1 MTLYIESGADPNAR
15 SKFVANRETPLHD
28 AVLGGHL
35 QMVGVI
41 LEWNVY
47 RNHIRAQ
54 IEASL
59 SAFVEYEN
67 VSAHANCLIRT
78 CVHVH

>member
-1 MTLYIESGADPNAR
+1 MYIESGADPNAR

-41 LEWNVY
+41 LEWNGMC
-47 RNHIRAQ
+47 
-54 IEASL
+54 IETI
-59 SAFVEYEN
+59 FV
-67 VSAHANCLIRT
+67 HK
-78 CVHVH
+78 